1 MQRKRLSSVVI
12 VAFLLLVGLLIASQY
27 PNLFVSAEGE
37 PQQSAETAPTTYPE
51 SEPRTVSAIPVFLD
65 NPYQIADIAEAANPA
80 TVYIQ
85 VKWPM
90 QDPTSRYRMSLP
102 FGSFFDFFWGM
113 PFSQPTQPI
122 TQGSGFIIDESGIVL
137 TNQHVVGSAG
147 QEQEITVTVTSPN
160 ISGDFKARI
169 LGSDAALD
177 LAVLKIEG
185 GAGPFPTIPLGDS
198 DSARQGE
205 WVIAIGNPYGR
216 QLDHTVTFG
225 ILSAKGREIEIL
237 DPTGSTQVYK
247 NLMQIDAAINSG
259 NSGGPL
265 LNIKGEVIGINTA
278 VHT

>member
-147 QEQEITVTVTSPN
+147 QEQEITPQSYRQTS
-160 ISGDFKARI
+160 
-169 LGSDAALD
+169 
-177 LAVLKIEG
+177 
-185 GAGPFPTIPLGDS
+185 
-198 DSARQGE
+198 
-205 WVIAIGNPYGR
+205 
-216 QLDHTVTFG
+216 
-225 ILSAKGREIEIL
+225 
-237 DPTGSTQVYK
+237 
-247 NLMQIDAAINSG
+247 AAISKPG
-259 NSGGPL
+259 SSVPMLRSILLSLRSKVEQAPSRPYPL
-265 LNIKGEVIGINTA
+265 ATRIVPVKANGSSLLAIRTA
-278 VHT
+278 ASLIIR